1 MLHLWQTLLVVSA
14 PASAGGLHQ
23 EPGQEDEGP
32 DAGYHPGQP
41 TLRYRRLKTSISEI
55 FHHYFYTA
63 FITIMSI
70 CVSSKSTL
78 TRSQIQS
85 STRESCIK

>member
-1 MLHLWQTLLVVSA
+1 MVHLWQTLLVVCA
-14 PASAGGLHQ
+14 PARAGCLHQ
-23 EPGQEDEGP
+23 EPSQEDERP
-32 DAGYHPGQP
+32 DAGDDPGQP
-41 TLRYRRLKTSISEI
+41 TLRYCRLKTSLTDM
-55 FHHYFYTA
+55 FHPCLYAA

-78 TRSQIQS
+78 TRSHIQS